1 MTQLI
6 EAALQATMPMFSATA
21 QNQAVQTH
29 PEGSPLV
36 EGGTEE
42 KLAHTPREP
51 IALLP
56 VLPSS
61 ALDELFCRFGFR
73 PNSRANLIR
82 QGLFPRGA
90 ALRGRAM
97 STSLY
102 PTLAVD
108 LIALLSRE
116 KGHEDKDKEST
127 LAARLREEIN
137 ALVDTALFGE
147 VLKSLTKKLPVGQ
160 PLNMSALTQLF
171 MPQINLVPA
180 QPGLNQNLSW
190 SFDWFTHLDY
200 QSQLPWY
207 QLSLLQHQLRLLFF
221 GTTPTQ
227 PTEEEAPALLEILTG
242 WVEGEGHSPAG
253 YSKVVFSHSAFEG
266 ELAYWEE
273 VQLKNQTLDWLG
285 CNWSDA
291 PLARLQAT
299 LDQYDSRLVFY
310 LPGLQPPLNHLISA
324 ARSDY
329 LEKQAAT
336 TPVKI
341 IPGFEQPF
349 DPNNPEDMTELLAE
363 LALEETN

>member
-6 EAALQATMPMFSATA
+6 EAALQATMPMFKATT
-21 QNQAVQTH
+21 QNRVVQTN
-29 PEGSPLV
+29 PESSSFV
-36 EGGTEE
+36 EGATGES
-42 KLAHTPREP
+42 LFQPV
-51 IALLP
+51 ALLP

-116 KGHEDKDKEST
+116 KGHEDKESRLT
-127 LAARLREEIN
+127 ARLREEIN
-137 ALVDTALFGE
+137 ALVDTTLFGE

-160 PLNMSALTQLF
+160 PLSMSALTQLF
-171 MPQINLVPA
+171 MPKVNLVPA
-180 QPGLNQNLSW
+180 RPGLPLSW
-190 SFDWFTHLDY
+190 AFDWFSHLDY

-253 YSKVVFSHSAFEG
+253 YSKAVFSHSAFEG

-273 VQLKNQTLDWLG
+273 VQLKNQTLTWLG

-324 ARSDY
+324 ARSAY
-329 LEKQAAT
+329 LEKQAAA
-336 TPVKI
+336 TPLKI

-349 DPNNPEDMTELLAE
+349 DPDNPEDMAELLAE
-363 LALEETN
+363 LDLEESN